1 MELNLYVNLLPKLN
15 SMNNWTPPLA
25 IFILSITILIP
36 NSHSAEGDLLWSYLA
51 DGGIRST
58 VTEDT
63 EGRIFFGTRVT
74 QSNGSSNTYD
84 GTLYCFDPSA
94 GNFNAAAPA
103 PLWQFSGSTDWID
116 STAAIGINGVV
127 YFTSWDDNIY
137 ALNATNGALINS
149 YQTVGW
155 IFSSPCVGPDNRV
168 YVASSDGLVY
178 CLDSTLTT
186 LNWLHPIGSTVD
198 ASPCLSS
205 DGTLY
210 LCDNAGYAYAFDT
223 LTTDDNSR
231 VKWEFQVDEI
241 LVPEELNSKIRSSP
255 TVDDSDNIYFGSRNH
270 IFYGIDASGVPFLQE
285 SASIGGIDLGEV
297 INGSAVIDSQG
308 RIYIFSGNGVLHV
321 LDSMGVSLY
330 QIILGDADM
339 STPVIADDNTV
350 YAITYASGTGVDVI
364 SEVWSLN
371 IDSLSAP
378 YGQIDPSNP
387 NHSSI
392 EQSIEKIITNLEGVV
407 TASPFIASDGSL
419 YIATEEGY
427 LYAFETGK
435 NPSTT
440 GWPQF
445 RRNDRHSGYFNLQ
458 PSPQSGLTP
467 AIFAQENVVLTIQAD
482 LAVATGNAWSIN
494 NAFTGDTNAFLQI
507 QNPSVNDVG
516 TYNHYLDNG
525 AIQTSVS
532 SSPLILL
539 SDAFINENFTFSE
552 TMPTAYTANATPQIA
567 IGSPDN
573 FVDATSYTTSS
584 SAGNTTYTWAE
595 DTGLETKVFFRIA
608 YQTD

>member
-1 MELNLYVNLLPKLN
+1 
-15 SMNNWTPPLA
+15 MNNWTPLLA
-25 IFILSITILIP
+25 IFILSITILTP
-36 NSHSAEGDLLWSYLA
+36 NSYSAEGDLLWSYLA

-94 GNFNAAAPA
+94 GNFNATAPV
-103 PLWQFSGSTDWID
+103 PLWQFSGTTDWID
-116 STAAIGINGVV
+116 STPAIGINGVV

-137 ALNATNGALINS
+137 ALNATSGALINS

-155 IFSSPCVGPDNRV
+155 IFSSPCVGPDNQV

-241 LVPEELNSKIRSSP
+241 VEPEELNSKIRSSP

-270 IFYGIDASGVPFLQE
+270 IFYGIDSSGAPFLQE
-285 SASIGGIDLGEV
+285 STTIDGIDLGGV

-339 STPVIADDNTV
+339 STPAIASDNTV
-350 YAITYASGTGVDVI
+350 YAITYASGTGVNVI
-364 SEVWSLN
+364 SEVWAIN
-371 IDSLSAP
+371 IDNLSAP
-378 YGQIDPSNP
+378 YGQIDPNNP
-387 NHSSI
+387 NHPSI

-407 TASPFIASDGSL
+407 TASPFIASDGTL

-427 LYAFETGK
+427 LYAFETGR

-445 RRNDRHSGYFNLQ
+445 RRNDRHSGYFNFQ
-458 PSPQSGLTP
+458 SSPQSGLSP
-467 AIFAQENVVLTIQAD
+467 AIFAQENITLTIQNG
-482 LAVATGNAWSIN
+482 LGVATGNAWSIN
-494 NAFTGDTNAFLQI
+494 NTFTGDTNAFLQI
-507 QNPSVNDVG
+507 QNPSVDDVG

-525 AIQTSVS
+525 AIQTSIS

-539 SDAFINENFTFSE
+539 SDSLINENFTFSA
-552 TMPTAYTANATPQIA
+552 TMPTAFTVNATPQIA
-567 IGSPDN
+567 IGSPNN